1 MPIKM
6 IPANLANISIKT
18 VQTLPET
25 LELTS
30 RETSLNRSRWFIST
44 MMYGNWFIRMILKA
58 KKIFD
63 IFNGTVIIS
72 RFRQLEEEK
81 RAINRVDMRFVAL
94 YSTLEML
101 YGNPSLKYFFEF
113 FIQFFRLIIFPVKS
127 KFKGCIQ
134 CGADLGTGIG

>member
-1 MPIKM
+1 MLFLWIG
-6 IPANLANISIKT
+6 INY
-18 VQTLPET
+18 E
-25 LELTS
+25 
-30 RETSLNRSRWFIST
+30 
-44 MMYGNWFIRMILKA
+44 ILLQLVVHS
-58 KKIFD
+58 
-63 IFNGTVIIS
+63 VIIS

>member
-1 MPIKM
+1 M
-6 IPANLANISIKT
+6 
-18 VQTLPET
+18 VCLPW
-25 LELTS
+25 
-30 RETSLNRSRWFIST
+30 REFYL
-44 MMYGNWFIRMILKA
+44 ILL
-58 KKIFD
+58 
-63 IFNGTVIIS
+63 S

>member
-1 MPIKM
+1 MPLKFWFM
-6 IPANLANISIKT
+6 KKNIRTNEQLRCI
-18 VQTLPET
+18 
-25 LELTS
+25 
-30 RETSLNRSRWFIST
+30 LNIE
-44 MMYGNWFIRMILKA
+44 
-58 KKIFD
+58 
-63 IFNGTVIIS
+63 S

>member
-1 MPIKM
+1 MN
-6 IPANLANISIKT
+6 ADF
-18 VQTLPET
+18 
-25 LELTS
+25 
-30 RETSLNRSRWFIST
+30 SLQQFIHSK
-44 MMYGNWFIRMILKA
+44 LS
-58 KKIFD
+58 KIFN
-63 IFNGTVIIS
+63 FNGNIKRMDPCRILFFYFLYLKSRFAACKGQNRQKLLLFDRITGIS

>member
-63 IFNGTVIIS
+63 IFNGTVII
-72 RFRQLEEEK
+72 
-81 RAINRVDMRFVAL
+81 
-94 YSTLEML
+94 
-101 YGNPSLKYFFEF
+101 
-113 FIQFFRLIIFPVKS
+113 
-127 KFKGCIQ
+127 
-134 CGADLGTGIG
+134 

>member
-1 MPIKM
+1 MPGSLHFYRENDI
-6 IPANLANISIKT
+6 ISL
-18 VQTLPET
+18 VQGVL
-25 LELTS
+25 
-30 RETSLNRSRWFIST
+30 
-44 MMYGNWFIRMILKA
+44 
-58 KKIFD
+58 
-63 IFNGTVIIS
+63 S

-101 YGNPSLKYFFEF
+101 YGNHSLKNFFEF

-134 CGADLGTGIG
+134 CGADLGTGIS